1 MRNFFSILGG
11 MGTMATESFVR
22 LLNKRTPTT
31 KDQDY
36 LNYVLFN
43 HASVPDR
50 TAYILGESNESPVT
64 YLVEDLAQQNLLQPA
79 FIVLTCN
86 TAHYFFDELQ
96 AATKIPI
103 LHMPKEA
110 VNEIKRQN
118 IQGTVA
124 FLGTEGSVK
133 AGVYAAEL
141 EKQNVAYY
149 IPEKAIQQ
157 KINHLIYHD
166 VKERDYINLDLFF
179 EIIEDCYQKGCSAVI
194 LGCTE
199 LSLVAEYITKEHAYT
214 IIDAQ
219 SILVDRTI
227 EKALALRKHSLT
239 ENE

>member
-22 LLNKRTPTT
+22 LLNKRTPTA

-43 HASVPDR
+43 HATVPDR
-50 TAYILGESNESPVT
+50 TAYILDTTAKNPVPF
-64 YLVEDLAQQNLLQPA
+64 LLDDLKQQNLLQPA

-96 AATKIPI
+96 KATSIPI

-133 AGVYAAEL
+133 AGVYEKEL
-141 EKQNVAYY
+141 KQQKVSYY
-149 IPEKAIQQ
+149 IPEPAIQQ

-166 VKERDYINLDLFF
+166 VKEGDFINLDLFF

-199 LSLVAEYITKEHAYT
+199 LSLVAEYITKEHPYT
-214 IIDAQ
+214 IVDAQ

-227 EKALALRKHSLT
+227 EKALALR
-239 ENE
+239 N